1 MDRGNLRWTETL
13 SPVRREEE
21 VAGDDSPIFADTDW
35 VDRDKLRWTEMLS
48 DGQR

>member
-1 MDRGNLRWTETL
+1 MDRDTLRWTETL